1 MSKRKKT
8 DPDIRIG
15 KLEPEFSFFLN
26 PHLDYRFTNCPIC
39 EQRMTTRKKPLFI
52 HIEPAAS
59 IVLNMT
65 ARFCPTCELLI
76 LHRDKL
82 EQLLVAACSERFPEI
97 IGNDYLVL
105 GTLERSHWRQVIA
118 GSTIQEALE
127 YLHDF
132 RRVLTFEPQYHT
144 WVPDPKL
151 RKTRHEP
158 PAENHIADE

>member
-39 EQRMTTRKKPLFI
+39 EQRMTTRKKPFFI

-105 GTLERSHWRQVIA
+105 GTLEPSHWRKVIA
-118 GSTIQEALE
+118 GGTIQEALE
-127 YLHDF
+127 NLHDF
-132 RRVLTFEPQYHT
+132 RRVLTFEPQHPIWTYN
-144 WVPDPKL
+144 PESQQNK
-151 RKTRHEP
+151 RGSSKK
-158 PAENHIADE
+158 

>member
-39 EQRMTTRKKPLFI
+39 EQRMTTRKKPFFI
-52 HIEPAAS
+52 HVEPATM

-65 ARFCPTCELLI
+65 ARFCPMCELLI

-82 EQLLVAACSERFPEI
+82 EQLLVAACIERFPEI
-97 IGNDYLVL
+97 IGNDYMVL

-118 GSTIQEALE
+118 GSTSQEALE
-127 YLHDF
+127 HLHDF
-132 RRVLTFEPQYHT
+132 RRVLTFEPQYPT
-144 WVPDPKL
+144 WVLDPKL
-151 RKTRHEP
+151 ERNRYKSSKGKP
-158 PAENHIADE
+158 SADK